1 MKFIFKEQK
10 YQVEAVKA
18 VANVFQGQPYT
29 RLSTYT
35 RDVGRLKAGQIKQM
49 TLFDGQGSDFSVGD
63 DYDYS
68 LGFANSPIQLDN
80 EQIINNIQR

>member
-18 VANVFQGQPYT
+18 VADVFQGQPYT

-35 RDVGRLKAGQIKQM
+35 RDVGRLKAGQI
-49 TLFDGQGSDFSVGD
+49 
-63 DYDYS
+63 
-68 LGFANSPIQLDN
+68 
-80 EQIINNIQR
+80 